1 MVGVPVLLF
10 DGFDKFLSF
19 CFGLYFLE
27 VTEEAG
33 FVDDKFVGG
42 VFSYGE

>member
-1 MVGVPVLLF
+1 MVRIPVFFLH
-10 DGFDKFLSF
+10 GFDEFLSF
-19 CFGLYFLE
+19 RFGLHFLE
-27 VTEEAG
+27 MTEEAG